1 MRKRKSGK
9 KPAQYDEKGPARRHV
24 LQLACPFRVRIP
36 VYVSEPPRTFAH
48 DEHIVVERL
57 SKRYGDK
64 EVLRD
69 IDLVVPRG
77 KTTVI
82 LGGSGAGKTTLLRL
96 LIALDRPSS
105 GHIFVDGQ
113 DLVTLSDRELNQV
126 RRKFGMVFQYAALLD
141 SLSVLENI
149 AFPLREHTKMSDK
162 EIRAAVTEKLDI
174 LGLRGTE
181 KLFPSELS
189 GGMRKRVG
197 LARALMLKPAILIYD
212 EPTSGLDPTTSRM
225 VDDLIEQMR
234 EMFQVTNVVISHDM
248 TSAFRIAHRAYLL
261 AEGRIAAQGT
271 PDEILQASAETRK
284 FVDASGVDVG
294 RVSRPPS

>member
-1 MRKRKSGK
+1 
-9 KPAQYDEKGPARRHV
+9 
-24 LQLACPFRVRIP
+24 
-36 VYVSEPPRTFAH
+36 VSESGRTFAH
-48 DEHIVVERL
+48 HEHIVVEHL
-57 SKRYGDK
+57 SKRFGAK

-69 IDLVVPRG
+69 INLVAPRG

-82 LGGSGAGKTTLLRL
+82 LGGSGAGKTTLLRM
-96 LIALDRPSS
+96 LIALDRPTS
-105 GHIFVDGQ
+105 GHIYVDGEDIVGKD
-113 DLVTLSDRELNQV
+113 DLELNQI

-141 SLSVLENI
+141 SLTVLDNV
-149 AFPLREHTKMSDK
+149 AFPLREHTKMPDK
-162 EIRAAVTEKLDI
+162 EIRAAVTEKLEI

-234 EMFQVTNVVISHDM
+234 EMFQVTNIVISHDM

-261 AEGRIAAQGT
+261 AEGRIVAQGT
-271 PDEILQASAETRK
+271 PDEILQSSADTKK
-284 FVDASGVDVG
+284 FIDASGVDVS
-294 RVSRPPS
+294 RISRPPS

>member
-1 MRKRKSGK
+1 MRAARIVRH
-9 KPAQYDEKGPARRHV
+9 PARRSSKNR
-24 LQLACPFRVRIP
+24 LR
-36 VYVSEPPRTFAH
+36 VSESGRTFAH
-48 DEHIVVERL
+48 HEHIVVEHL
-57 SKRYGDK
+57 SKRFGAK

-69 IDLVVPRG
+69 INLVAPRG

-82 LGGSGAGKTTLLRL
+82 LGGSGAGKTTLLRM
-96 LIALDRPSS
+96 LIALDRPTS
-105 GHIFVDGQ
+105 GHIYVDGEDIVGKD
-113 DLVTLSDRELNQV
+113 DLELNQI

-141 SLSVLENI
+141 SLTVLDNV
-149 AFPLREHTKMSDK
+149 AFPLREHTKMPDK
-162 EIRAAVTEKLDI
+162 EIRAAVTEKLEI

-234 EMFQVTNVVISHDM
+234 EMFQVTNIVISHDM

-261 AEGRIAAQGT
+261 AEGRIVAQGT
-271 PDEILQASAETRK
+271 PDEILQSSADTKK
-284 FVDASGVDVG
+284 FIDASGVDVS
-294 RVSRPPS
+294 RISRPPS

>member
-1 MRKRKSGK
+1 
-9 KPAQYDEKGPARRHV
+9 
-24 LQLACPFRVRIP
+24 
-36 VYVSEPPRTFAH
+36 VSESRRTFAH
-48 DEHIVVERL
+48 QEHIVVEHL
-57 SKRYGDK
+57 SKRFGEK

-69 IDLVVPRG
+69 ISLVVPRG

-96 LIALDRPSS
+96 LIALDRPTS
-105 GHIFVDGQ
+105 GHIYVDGE
-113 DLVTLSDRELNQV
+113 DLVALNDQQLNHV

-141 SLSVLENI
+141 SLTVLENV
-149 AFPLREHTKMSDK
+149 AFPMREHTTLSEK
-162 EIRAAVTEKLDI
+162 EIRTAVTEKLDI

-248 TSAFRIAHRAYLL
+248 TSAFRIAHYAYLL
-261 AEGRIAAQGT
+261 AEGRIAARGA
-271 PDEILQASAETRK
+271 PDEILKASADTQA
-284 FVDASGVDVG
+284 FVDASGVDVS
-294 RVSRPPS
+294 RISRPPS